1 MRLLSLLAC
10 LTICAA
16 LSTACSSAPEAPP
29 PRVKVERLQV
39 DQAALQCRQRPAP
52 LGPDATYQ
60 ALLDLVGEAID
71 WGGDCESRLATVAA
85 IVAPPPAPVPPA
97 PPSNRSAAAR
107 PPAVAWVVPRAQPP

>member
-29 PRVKVERLQV
+29 RVKVGRLQV
-39 DQAALQCRQRPAP
+39 DQAALRCRPRPEP

-97 PPSNRSAAAR
+97 PPTTRSAAVR
-107 PPAVAWVVPRAQPP
+107 PPAVAWVVPP